1 MASTTD
7 LTTSII
13 PQLCKNNCG
22 FFGNTS
28 FDGFCSQC
36 YTEQKKKLKEKE
48 QQLDISVEMKKENV
62 VIGSTVSV
70 SSPVENLSLSTQSK
84 PITKPYTSKKTRC
97 PNCKKLM
104 GILQYPCVCGGNFCS
119 NCRYSNEHQCP
130 IDYKAVGRKI
140 LAKTNPQVIADRVH
154 NRQSINNEIKM
165 STTTTESSSSTS
177 KTTQTSIKQSTDDL
191 ANLVDGRNK
200 PLVIILAVTLPTLAV
215 IGILILLVVC
225 YRRRNATI
233 WLKKIEHSSRLQAIV
248 VNLSATS
255 IQPEYSEK
263 KARLSHRQF
272 SPPRT
277 ETIVYNRLSTPSTP
291 VFINPFNRLQ
301 SSNGGETNEAFD
313 EFLIKNEQEP
323 VLRSTLQQSSNSGQR
338 TTSLQTDFPFTLQAP
353 VPTITSALV
362 KAIATHRVS
371 LILDANNTSSS
382 LETTTTTATNNHNN
396 RHSGASS
403 SCSNTSQTV
412 LLFSQRTEL

>member
-1 MASTTD
+1 MTSTTD

-28 FDGFCSQC
+28 YDGFCSQC
-36 YTEQKKKLKEKE
+36 YIQHKKELKEKE
-48 QQLDISVEMKKENV
+48 QQQQQDISVEIKEEHV
-62 VIGSTVSV
+62 VIEPTVSI

-84 PITKPYTSKKTRC
+84 PLTKAYTSKKIRC

-104 GILQYPCVCGGNFCS
+104 GILQYPCVCGGHFCS

-154 NRQSINNEIKM
+154 NRQSIKNEIKM
-165 STTTTESSSSTS
+165 SSTTTEASSSTS
-177 KTTQTSIKQSTDDL
+177 KTTQTNLKQSTDDL

-200 PLVIILAVTLPTLAV
+200 PLVIILAVTLPTLAA

-225 YRRRNATI
+225 YRRRNTTI
-233 WLKKIEHSSRLQAIV
+233 WLKKIDHSSRLQAIV

-255 IQPEYSEK
+255 IQPEYPEK

-272 SPPRT
+272 SQPRT

-301 SSNGGETNEAFD
+301 SSNEG
-313 EFLIKNEQEP
+313 
-323 VLRSTLQQSSNSGQR
+323 
-338 TTSLQTDFPFTLQAP
+338 
-353 VPTITSALV
+353 
-362 KAIATHRVS
+362 
-371 LILDANNTSSS
+371 
-382 LETTTTTATNNHNN
+382 
-396 RHSGASS
+396 
-403 SCSNTSQTV
+403 
-412 LLFSQRTEL
+412 